1 MSQRLT
7 AFSGGGWHSL
17 SALYGMTAGALDALE
32 EKGGTRDL
40 TSLFDDVDVISANSG
55 GTWALTTLASS
66 NAINDALKTRAGSD
80 AVTGS
85 GYLSQVRKAFE
96 QLPRFGEFDGALSY
110 LNYLMSAE
118 GGYNYNWQPLVEDL
132 TYRPAPDTPNGPF
145 ISDQVL
151 NWTEGKPLV
160 FATGLSAAKAD
171 GRLLPPQPLVVAQNQ
186 QARLFVNDVEAV
198 ARSNNIPEQAQLI
211 PLSLELNSNSAPGS
225 IFRIPGSN
233 QAGIDYRSSAGLIRT
248 TTPIRSSGDASKLPL
263 TFPSVMSSA
272 ALSPLGNSVPG
283 QDAGNLAPLVGMAR
297 GTILSYPST
306 LQLNNEQE
314 AHASALQR
322 GLIRTMDGGF
332 IDNSSVAYGL
342 STLQNDQGLNDNF
355 KISSFISKAESPDEN
370 WSDVQL
376 NNGESI
382 KLPFDVTMLFGIG
395 LDGEP
400 LPDSDSYIKQD
411 LFPPIMQPNA
421 VLFEADALTGLA
433 SSPDWS
439 YQLDGT
445 EWELQQWSINVT
457 TTENKTFDIPAGI
470 EGKISFFILSNPA
483 SDSMA
488 FNNDVLDQYDQNY
501 NNYRDA
507 LNSAEGSKLIEEAF
521 NF

>member
-85 GYLSQVRKAFE
+85 GYLGQVRKAFE

-198 ARSNNIPEQAQLI
+198 AQSNNIPEQAQLI

-248 TTPIRSSGDASKLPL
+248 TTPIRSSGDASKLP
-263 TFPSVMSSA
+263 
-272 ALSPLGNSVPG
+272 
-283 QDAGNLAPLVGMAR
+283 
-297 GTILSYPST
+297 
-306 LQLNNEQE
+306 
-314 AHASALQR
+314 
-322 GLIRTMDGGF
+322 
-332 IDNSSVAYGL
+332 
-342 STLQNDQGLNDNF
+342 
-355 KISSFISKAESPDEN
+355 
-370 WSDVQL
+370 
-376 NNGESI
+376 
-382 KLPFDVTMLFGIG
+382 
-395 LDGEP
+395 
-400 LPDSDSYIKQD
+400 
-411 LFPPIMQPNA
+411 
-421 VLFEADALTGLA
+421 
-433 SSPDWS
+433 
-439 YQLDGT
+439 
-445 EWELQQWSINVT
+445 
-457 TTENKTFDIPAGI
+457 
-470 EGKISFFILSNPA
+470 
-483 SDSMA
+483 
-488 FNNDVLDQYDQNY
+488 
-501 NNYRDA
+501 
-507 LNSAEGSKLIEEAF
+507 
-521 NF
+521 